1 MERKGQHTKS
11 GAAASE
17 SSLNNER
24 KLTSNAKGDRGINDE
39 VIGNGVRILDSWMI
53 RGASLNQDPKDL
65 SQIA

>member
-1 MERKGQHTKS
+1 MERKSQHTKS

-24 KLTSNAKGDRGINDE
+24 KLTSNAKGDKGLNDE